1 LAEPQAGM
9 MTALLTAYARVYHAT
24 HDSPVIFDDS
34 LANQLFSGEERLYF
48 DKNLAESLKFLDP
61 ERAAACPDQT
71 TMLAAYMHL
80 QGAPIAVSRAR
91 YTEDA
96 LTIAIDQGIQQ
107 YVILGAGMDIFAF
120 RRPELVKSLQ
130 VYEIDHPATQA
141 MKRERIAKLGWQI
154 PPQLHFVPV
163 DLIIEDL
170 ADALKHSSYDSIK
183 PSFFS
188 WLGVTYYLTREVV
201 FTTLQAVAE
210 IASSGS
216 SIIFDYMD
224 DDAFTPGK
232 VAKRVERMRQI
243 VRNIGEPMKAG
254 FKPSELATEL
264 APLGLS
270 VKEDLAPA
278 EIEKRYFDGR
288 ADGMRAFEHVHYA
301 WAVVA
306 PRG

>member
-1 LAEPQAGM
+1 
-9 MTALLTAYARVYHAT
+9 MTALLTAYARVYHST

-34 LANQLFSGEERLYF
+34 LASELFSAEERVSF
-48 DKNLAESLKFLDP
+48 DKGLAESLKFLDP
-61 ERAAACPDQT
+61 ERAAVCPDQAT
-71 TMLAAYMHL
+71 SLAQYMHL

-96 LTIAIDQGIQQ
+96 LAMAINQGIQQ

-120 RRPELVKSLQ
+120 RRPELVKRLQ
-130 VYEIDHPATQA
+130 VYEIDHPTTQA
-141 MKRERIAKLGWQI
+141 MKRERIAKVGWQI

-163 DLIIEDL
+163 DLIKENL
-170 ADALKHSSYDSIK
+170 ADALKHSSYDSNK

-224 DDAFTPGK
+224 EDAFTPGK
-232 VAKRVERMRQI
+232 VAKRVERMQQI

-254 FKPSELATEL
+254 FKPSELAAEL
-264 APLGLS
+264 TPLNLR
-270 VKEDLAPA
+270 VKEDLGPA
-278 EIEKRYFDGR
+278 ELEKRYFDR
-288 ADGMRAFEHVHYA
+288 RTDGMHAFEHVHYT

-306 PRG
+306 